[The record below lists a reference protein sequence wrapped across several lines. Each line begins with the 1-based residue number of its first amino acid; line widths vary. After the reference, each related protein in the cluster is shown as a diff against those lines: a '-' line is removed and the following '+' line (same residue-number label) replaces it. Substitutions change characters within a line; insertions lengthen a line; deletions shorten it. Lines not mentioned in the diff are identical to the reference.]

1 MMEMFE
7 PVNNYIPEDDV
18 FELSEGDIMG
28 IDLYATLLP
37 KYARR
42 KWYLVELTKT
52 EALVSRLDD
61 RYCIVVDADF
71 IYKTE
76 MTVRVKPDILIIRN
90 GPGEKYDAI
99 GFLERK
105 EEVRISA
112 VENGWAKL
120 SEYPGW
126 IPLKEVRRKRND
138 R

>member
-1 MMEMFE
+1 MEIFE
-7 PVNNYIPEDDV
+7 PVNNCIPEDDA
-18 FELSEGDIMG
+18 FEFLQGDIVG
-28 IDLYATLLP
+28 IDPYATLLP

-52 EALVSRLDD
+52 EALVNRLDD

-71 IYKTE
+71 IYKAK
-76 MTVRVKPDILIIRN
+76 MTVRVKPDILIIRD

-105 EEVRISA
+105 ERVRISA

>member
-1 MMEMFE
+1 MKIFE
-7 PVNNYIPEDDV
+7 TVNNYIHEDDV
-18 FELSEGDIMG
+18 FDLSQGDIIG

-42 KWYLVELTKT
+42 KWYLVELKKT
-52 EALVSRLDD
+52 EALVSRLDE

-71 IYKTE
+71 IHKTE
-76 MTVRVKPDILIIRN
+76 MTVRVKPAILIIRN

-105 EEVRISA
+105 ERVRISA

-120 SEYPGW
+120 SEYHGW
-126 IPLKEVRRKRND
+126 IPLKKVRREEK
-138 R
+138 